1 MSNSVLF
8 SKDYS
13 LVTLNL
19 LTPAG
24 TIDFKPLLVE
34 LSYHEDL
41 FNNTASGYL
50 MVSESMG
57 YIETLNLMGN
67 EYIRLRYGKTDDVK
81 YLTDKIFRVY
91 KIGKRKLENNMNT
104 ESYCLYFCSEE
115 LIMSE
120 QYKVSKS
127 YKGQTVKNN
136 IEDILFNNHYLNI
149 PDEKAGIIES
159 TYGKYDFIVPNL
171 KPFDAINWL
180 STYARPRPDQPG
192 ADMLLYE
199 NRDGFNFR
207 SLQSLMRQGPYR
219 TYNYNPK
226 NVVTSSGPLQQEID
240 KTAYNV
246 TTYEILDSYD
256 SLNAINS
263 GIFANKLISVD
274 PLLRRYKVTNFDY
287 GDYVTKAT
295 MLNKYAI
302 INNHKNRNNHGLNQT
317 PEAVTKLVFSN
328 FNQKE
333 IPYVKST
340 PGGVA
345 NDIFAE
351 TYIPHRTAQLAL
363 INYTR
368 VRISVPGDPLLTVGN
383 VIGFDLLSINPVTDK
398 KTPDKFYS
406 GNYLITAV
414 RHMITMHEYKTVLEI
429 VKDSSV
435 TPYAGID
442 NNNTM
447 WKTVVKGKTNV

>member
-1 MSNSVLF
+1 MSNNILF
-8 SKDYS
+8 PKDYS
-13 LVTLNL
+13 LLTLNL

-34 LSYHEDL
+34 ISYHEDL

-67 EYIRLRYGKTDDVK
+67 EYIRIRYGKTDDIE
-81 YLTDKIFRVY
+81 YLTDKVFRVY
-91 KIGKRKLENNMNT
+91 KVGKRKLEGNMNT

-115 LIMSE
+115 MILSE

-127 YKGQTVKNN
+127 YKSQSVKDD
-136 IEDILFNNHYLNI
+136 IEDILINYLDV
-149 PDEKAGIIES
+149 PDEKLNIIES
-159 TYGKYDFIVPNL
+159 TYGTYDFIIPNI

-192 ADMLLYE
+192 SDMLLYE

-207 SLQSLMRQGPYR
+207 SIQPLMRQGPYR
-219 TYNYNPK
+219 NYNYNPK
-226 NVVTSSGPLQQEID
+226 NVITSDGPLQQEID

-256 SLNAINS
+256 SLGAINS
-263 GIFANKLISVD
+263 GIFANRLISVD
-274 PLLRRYKVTNFDY
+274 PLLRRYKITDFDY
-287 GDYVTKAT
+287 GNYITKAT

-302 INNHKNRNNHGLNQT
+302 TNNHKNRKNDGLNQT

-328 FNQKE
+328 FNQDQV
-333 IPYVKST
+333 PYVKT
-340 PGGVA
+340 NGGVA
-345 NDIFAE
+345 HNIFAE
-351 TYIPHRTAQLAL
+351 TYVPYRTAQLAL
-363 INYTR
+363 ANYHR
-368 VRISVPGDPLLTVGN
+368 VRISVPGDPLLTVGM
-383 VIGFDLLSINPVTDK
+383 VIGFDLLSINPVVDK
-398 KTPDKFYS
+398 KQPDKFYS
-406 GNYLITAV
+406 GNYLVTAV
-414 RHMITMHEYKTVLEI
+414 RHMITMNEYKTVLEI
-429 VKDSSV
+429 SKDSSV

-442 NNNTM
+442 NGQTL
-447 WKTVVKGKTNV
+447 WKNMVKGKTKNV

>member
-1 MSNSVLF
+1 LSNNILF
-8 SKDYS
+8 PKDYS

-19 LTPAG
+19 LTAAG

-67 EYIRLRYGKTDDVK
+67 EYIRIRYGKTNDIQ
-81 YLTDKIFRVY
+81 YLTDKVFRVY
-91 KIGKRKLENNMNT
+91 KVGKRKLEGNMNT

-115 LIMSE
+115 MILSE
-120 QYKVSKS
+120 QYKVIKS
-127 YKGQTVKNN
+127 YKAKSIKDN
-136 IEDILFNNHYLNI
+136 IEDILVNYLDV
-149 PDEKAGIIES
+149 PDEKLSVIES
-159 TYGKYDFIVPNL
+159 TYGTYDFIIPNL

-180 STYARPRPDQPG
+180 SIYARPRPDQPG
-192 ADMLLYE
+192 SDMILYE

-207 SLQSLMRQGPYR
+207 SIQSLMRQGPYR
-219 TYNYNPK
+219 NYNYNPK
-226 NVVTSSGPLQQEID
+226 NVITSDGPLQQEID

-256 SLNAINS
+256 SLGAINS
-263 GIFANKLISVD
+263 GIFANRLISVD
-274 PLLRRYKVTNFDY
+274 PLLRRYKITDFDY
-287 GDYVTKAT
+287 GNYITKAT

-302 INNHKNRNNHGLNQT
+302 TNNHKNRKNDGLNQT

-328 FNQKE
+328 FNQDQV
-333 IPYVKST
+333 PYVKT
-340 PGGVA
+340 NGGVA
-345 NDIFAE
+345 HNIFAE
-351 TYIPHRTAQLAL
+351 TYVPYRTAQLAL
-363 INYTR
+363 ANYHR
-368 VRISVPGDPLLTVGN
+368 VRISVPGDPLLTVGM
-383 VIGFDLLSINPVTDK
+383 VIGFELLSINPVVDK
-398 KTPDKFYS
+398 KQPDKFYS

-414 RHMITMHEYKTVLEI
+414 RHMITMYEYKTVLEI
-429 VKDSSV
+429 SKDSSV

-442 NNNTM
+442 NGQTL
-447 WKTVVKGKTNV
+447 WKNMVKGKTKNV

>member
-1 MSNSVLF
+1 LTNSVLF
-8 SKDYS
+8 PKDYS

-19 LTPAG
+19 LTAAG

-67 EYIRLRYGKTDDVK
+67 EYIRIRYGKTNDIQ
-81 YLTDKIFRVY
+81 YLTDKVFRVY
-91 KIGKRKLENNMNT
+91 KVGKRKLEGNMNT

-115 LIMSE
+115 MILSE
-120 QYKVSKS
+120 QYKISKS
-127 YKGQTVKNN
+127 YKHQSIKDN
-136 IEDILFNNHYLNI
+136 IEDILVNYLDV
-149 PDEKAGIIES
+149 PDEKLNTIES
-159 TYGKYDFIVPNL
+159 TYGKYDFIIPNI

-180 STYARPRPDQPG
+180 SIYARPRPDQPG
-192 ADMLLYE
+192 CDMLLYE

-207 SLQSLMRQGPYR
+207 SIQSLMRQGPYR

-226 NVVTSSGPLQQEID
+226 NVITSNGPLQQEID

-246 TTYEILDSYD
+246 TTYEILDSFD
-256 SLNAINS
+256 SLNGINS

-274 PLLRRYKVTNFDY
+274 PLLRRYKITEFDY
-287 GDYVTKAT
+287 GDYVSKAT

-302 INNHKNRNNHGLNQT
+302 TNNHKNRKNHGLNQT

-328 FNQKE
+328 FSQQE
-333 IPYVKST
+333 VPYVKSVA
-340 PGGVA
+340 GGVA

-351 TYIPHRTAQLAL
+351 TYIPYRTAQLAL
-363 INYTR
+363 ANYNR
-368 VRISVPGDPLLTVGN
+368 VRISVPGDPLLTVGM
-383 VIGFDLLSINPVTDK
+383 VIGFDLLSINPKVDK
-398 KTPDKFYS
+398 KEPDKFYS

-414 RHMITMHEYKTVLEI
+414 RHMITMYEYKTVLEI
-429 VKDSSV
+429 SKDSSI
-435 TPYAGID
+435 TPYSGVD
-442 NNNTM
+442 NTQTL
-447 WKTVVKGKTNV
+447 WKNMVKGKTKNV